1 MTANFYK
8 IQEIINEWNPIEI
21 EPLLDDE
28 YSLEI
33 RYIMEFINV
42 QRSDLTLLALRDKIN
57 EIFSKTFEGFYTQS
71 EQTLDIAKKIMHV
84 CL

>member
-1 MTANFYK
+1 MTVNFYK

-28 YSLEI
+28 YTLEI
-33 RYIMEFINV
+33 RYIIEFINE
-42 QRSDLTLLALRDKIN
+42 QKTDLTLHALRDKIN
-57 EIFSKTFEGFYTQS
+57 EVFSKTFERYYTQS
-71 EQTLDIAKKIMHV
+71 EQTLEVARKIMKL

>member
-1 MTANFYK
+1 MPANFYK
-8 IQEIINEWNPIEI
+8 IQEVINEWNPIEI

-28 YSLEI
+28 YFLEI
-33 RYIMEFINV
+33 RSIIEFINEHKTE
-42 QRSDLTLLALRDKIN
+42 LTLLALRDKIN

-71 EQTLDIAKKIMHV
+71 EQTLEVAKKIMHL

>member
-1 MTANFYK
+1 MPANFYK
-8 IQEIINEWNPIEI
+8 IQEVINEWNPIEI

-33 RYIMEFINV
+33 RSIIEFINEHKTE
-42 QRSDLTLLALRDKIN
+42 LTLLALRDKIN

-71 EQTLDIAKKIMHV
+71 EQTLEVAKKIMHL